1 MATKTTHEVSRDLA
15 AKVTEEIAE
24 AARAIL
30 QKHGMEM
37 APTRSKYG
45 AEYALTLKAS
55 PIRAGKNGV
64 NLASMEAQEWIATAY
79 LYEITTERAYDALGE
94 VIYTSPAT
102 GGDCI
107 LIGYNGRKRKM
118 PVIAQSIATKK
129 TYYLSDTCLTKVGVS
144 LKAIR
149 ALAWA

>member
-1 MATKTTHEVSRDLA
+1 MATKVTHEVSRDLA

-79 LYEITTERAYDALGE
+79 LYEITAEQAQDALGE
-94 VIYTSPAT
+94 VIYSSPAT
-102 GGDCI
+102 GDCI

-118 PVIAQSIATKK
+118 PIIVQSIATRK
-129 TYYLSDTCLTKVGVS
+129 TYYLSDNCLTKVGVS